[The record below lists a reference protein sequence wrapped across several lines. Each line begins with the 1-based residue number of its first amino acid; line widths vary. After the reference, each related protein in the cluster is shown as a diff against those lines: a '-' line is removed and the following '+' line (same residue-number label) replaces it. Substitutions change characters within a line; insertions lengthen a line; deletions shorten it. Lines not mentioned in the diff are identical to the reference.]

1 MASTTP
7 LYRTQELAFRTQYAE
22 LKERTRAAGKLLVG
36 TPGTLAKRSG
46 TGYDYWYRVY
56 YPVPNTQ
63 SEELVGSADDGPA
76 YRTMRERIEF
86 SRWVSKQVANLRQ
99 LQFQVADKKVASV
112 LVELHNRGIFQAGLI
127 VVGTLAYMSWLNEY
141 GAISVA
147 VRTQDIDLARGQR
160 LKLGAPVPFLSSVQ
174 ATHLPFTSIPGMPS
188 DDPSTSVKL
197 PGREGLRV
205 DVLAPGSTLG
215 ATIQVPELAWH
226 AQTIPHYDYLLDD
239 SRQAAI
245 LAGGHCIPVALPNM
259 ERMIWHKLYSSTKR
273 THEPE
278 KADKD
283 LIQAVT
289 LAAIIVEQN
298 GVILSDSF
306 HQAPQALR
314 AATMARIPRIHAL
327 LAQHPEARDAFG
339 SLSIDRYG

>member
-1 MASTTP
+1 MSSSHS

-36 TPGTLAKRSG
+36 TPGTLTKRSG

-63 SEELVGSADDGPA
+63 AEELVGSADDEAA

-86 SRWVSKQVANLRQ
+86 SSWVSKQVANLRQ
-99 LQFQVADKKVASV
+99 LQFQVAEKNVASV
-112 LVELHNRGIFQAGLI
+112 LVELYNREIFKAGLV
-127 VVGTLAYMSWLNEY
+127 VVGTLAYMSWLNEL

-147 VRTQDIDLARGQR
+147 VRTQDIDLARRQY
-160 LKLGAPVPFLSSVQ
+160 LKLAAPVSFLSSVQ
-174 ATHLPFTSIPGMPS
+174 ATHLPFTSIPGLPS
-188 DDPSTSVKL
+188 HDPSTSVKL

-205 DVLAPGSTLG
+205 DVLAPGPTLG
-215 ATIQVPELAWH
+215 ATIQVPELDWH
-226 AQTIPHYDYLLDD
+226 AQTVPYYDYLLED

-245 LAGGHCIPVALPNM
+245 LAGGHCIPVALPNID
-259 ERMIWHKLYSSTKR
+259 RMIWHKLYSSTKR

-278 KADKD
+278 KAEKD

-289 LAAIIVEQN
+289 LAAIIVEQ
-298 GVILSDSF
+298 GAILSDSF
-306 HQAPQALR
+306 HEAPQALR
-314 AATMARIPRIHAL
+314 AATMVRIPRIQAL
-327 LAQHPEARDAFG
+327 LTQHREAREAFVA
-339 SLSIDRYG
+339 LSIDR

>member
-1 MASTTP
+1 MSSTQP

-36 TPGTLAKRSG
+36 TPGTLTKRSG

-56 YPVPNTQ
+56 YPIPNTQ
-63 SEELVGSADDGPA
+63 AEDLVGSADDEPA

-86 SRWVSKQVANLRQ
+86 SIWVSKQVANLRQ

-112 LVELHNRGIFQAGLI
+112 LVELHNREIFQAGLV
-127 VVGTLAYMSWLNEY
+127 VVGTLAYMSWLNEH

-147 VRTQDIDLARGQR
+147 VRTQDIDLARR
-160 LKLGAPVPFLSSVQ
+160 LKLGAPVSFLSSVQ

-188 DDPSTSVKL
+188 HDPSTSVKL

-215 ATIQVPELAWH
+215 EIVQVPELAWH
-226 AQTIPHYDYLLDD
+226 AQTIPYYDYLLED

-245 LAGGHCIPVALPNM
+245 LAGGHCIPVVLPNI

-278 KADKD
+278 KAEKD

-289 LAAIIVEQN
+289 LAAIIVEQDS
-298 GVILSDSF
+298 VILSDSF
-306 HQAPQALR
+306 HQAPKALR
-314 AATMARIPRIHAL
+314 AATMAQVPRIQAL
-327 LAQHPEARDAFG
+327 LTQHPEAREAFG
-339 SLSIDRYG
+339 ALSIDR

>member
-1 MASTTP
+1 MSSSSP
-7 LYRTQELAFRTQYAE
+7 LYRTQELSFRTQYAE

-36 TPGTLAKRSG
+36 TPGMLTKRSG

-63 SEELVGSADDGPA
+63 AEELVGSADDEPA

-86 SRWVSKQVANLRQ
+86 SIWVSKQVSNLRQ

-112 LVELHNRGIFQAGLI
+112 LVELYNREIFQAGLV
-127 VVGTLAYMSWLNEY
+127 VVGTLAYMSWLNEH

-147 VRTQDIDLARGQR
+147 VRSQDIDLARGR
-160 LKLGAPVPFLSSVQ
+160 HLKLGAPVSFLSSVQ

-188 DDPSTSVKL
+188 HDPSTYVKM
-197 PGREGLRV
+197 PRREGLRV
-205 DVLAPGSTLG
+205 DVLAPGSALG
-215 ATIQVPELAWH
+215 AIIQVPELAWH
-226 AQTIPHYDYLLDD
+226 AQTIPHYDYLLED

-245 LAGGHCIPVALPNM
+245 LAGGHCIPVALPNI
-259 ERMIWHKLYSSTKR
+259 ERMIWHKLYSSTER

-278 KADKD
+278 KAEKD

-289 LAAIIVEQN
+289 LAAISVEQN

-306 HQAPQALR
+306 HEAPKALR
-314 AATMARIPRIHAL
+314 EATMARIPRINGL
-327 LAQHPEARDAFG
+327 LVQHPETRDAFG
-339 SLSIDRYG
+339 AL

>member
-1 MASTTP
+1 MSPGHP

-22 LKERTRAAGKLLVG
+22 LKERARAAGKLLVG
-36 TPGTLAKRSG
+36 TPGTLTKRSG

-63 SEELVGSADDGPA
+63 AEELVGSADDEPA

-86 SRWVSKQVANLRQ
+86 SSWVSKQVANLRQ
-99 LQFQVADKKVASV
+99 LQFQVAEKNVASV
-112 LVELHNRGIFQAGLI
+112 LAELYNREIFKAGLV
-127 VVGTLAYMSWLNEY
+127 VVGTLAYMSWLNEL

-147 VRTQDIDLARGQR
+147 VRTQDIDLARRQH
-160 LKLGAPVPFLSSVQ
+160 LKLGAPVSFLSSVQ
-174 ATHLPFTSIPGMPS
+174 ATHLPFTSIPGLPS
-188 DDPSTSVKL
+188 HEPATSVKL

-205 DVLAPGSTLG
+205 DVLAPGPVLG
-215 ATIQVPELAWH
+215 ATIQVPELDWH
-226 AQTIPHYDYLLDD
+226 AQTVPYYDYLLED

-245 LAGGHCIPVALPNM
+245 LAGGHCIPVALPNID
-259 ERMIWHKLYSSTKR
+259 RMIWHKLYSSTKR

-278 KADKD
+278 KAEKD

-306 HQAPQALR
+306 QQAPKALR
-314 AATMARIPRIHAL
+314 AATMARLPRIHAL
-327 LAQHPEARDAFG
+327 LAQHPEAQNAFG
-339 SLSIDRYG
+339 ALSEQ

>member
-1 MASTTP
+1 MASSP
-7 LYRTQELAFRTQYAE
+7 LLYRTQELAFRTQYAE

-36 TPGTLAKRSG
+36 TPGTLTKRSG

-63 SEELVGSADDGPA
+63 AEELVGSADDEPA

-86 SRWVSKQVANLRQ
+86 SIWVSKQVGNLRH

-112 LVELHNRGIFQAGLI
+112 LVELHNREIFQAGLV
-127 VVGTLAYMSWLNEY
+127 VVGTLAYMSWLNEH

-147 VRTQDIDLARGQR
+147 VRTQDIDLARRHR
-160 LKLGAPVPFLSSVQ
+160 LTLGAPVS
-174 ATHLPFTSIPGMPS
+174 
-188 DDPSTSVKL
+188 
-197 PGREGLRV
+197 GREGLRV

-215 ATIQVPELAWH
+215 EIVQVPELAWH
-226 AQTIPHYDYLLDD
+226 AQTIPYYDYLLED

-245 LAGGHCIPVALPNM
+245 LAGGHCIPVVLPNI
-259 ERMIWHKLYSSTKR
+259 ERMIWHKLYSSTQR

-278 KADKD
+278 KAEKD
-283 LIQAVT
+283 LIQAAT

-306 HQAPQALR
+306 HQAPKALR
-314 AATMARIPRIHAL
+314 AATMARVPRIHAL

-339 SLSIDRYG
+339 ALSIDR

>member
-1 MASTTP
+1 MSSSHS

-36 TPGTLAKRSG
+36 TPGTLTKRSG

-63 SEELVGSADDGPA
+63 AEELVGSADDEAA

-86 SRWVSKQVANLRQ
+86 SSWVSKQVANLRQ
-99 LQFQVADKKVASV
+99 LQFQVAEKNVASV
-112 LVELHNRGIFQAGLI
+112 LVELYNREIFKAGLV
-127 VVGTLAYMSWLNEY
+127 VVGTLAYMSWLNEL

-147 VRTQDIDLARGQR
+147 VRTQDIDLARRQH
-160 LKLGAPVPFLSSVQ
+160 LKLGAPVSFLSSVQ
-174 ATHLPFTSIPGMPS
+174 ATHLPFTSIPGLPS
-188 DDPSTSVKL
+188 HDPSTSVKL

-205 DVLAPGSTLG
+205 DVLAPGPTLG
-215 ATIQVPELAWH
+215 ATIQVPELDWH
-226 AQTIPHYDYLLDD
+226 AQTVPYYDYLLED

-245 LAGGHCIPVALPNM
+245 LAGGHCIPVALPNID
-259 ERMIWHKLYSSTKR
+259 RMIWHKLYSSTKR

-278 KADKD
+278 KAEKD

-289 LAAIIVEQN
+289 LAAIIVEQ
-298 GVILSDSF
+298 GAILSDSF
-306 HQAPQALR
+306 HEAPKALR
-314 AATMARIPRIHAL
+314 TATMARIPRIQAL
-327 LAQHPEARDAFG
+327 LTQHREAREAFVA
-339 SLSIDRYG
+339 LSIDR

>member
-1 MASTTP
+1 MSSTRP

-36 TPGTLAKRSG
+36 TPGTLTKRSG

-56 YPVPNTQ
+56 YPIPNTQ
-63 SEELVGSADDGPA
+63 AEELVGSAHDEPA
-76 YRTMRERIEF
+76 YQTMRERIEF
-86 SRWVSKQVANLRQ
+86 SIWVSKQVANLRQ

-112 LVELHNRGIFQAGLI
+112 LVELYNRELFQAGLV
-127 VVGTLAYMSWLNEY
+127 VVGTLAYMSWLNEH

-147 VRTQDIDLARGQR
+147 VRTQDIDLARRQR
-160 LKLGAPVPFLSSVQ
+160 LKLGAPVSFLSSVQ
-174 ATHLPFTSIPGMPS
+174 ATHLPFASIPGMPS
-188 DDPSTSVKL
+188 HDPSTSVKL

-215 ATIQVPELAWH
+215 AIIQVPELDWH
-226 AQTIPHYDYLLDD
+226 AQTVPYYDYLLEDG
-239 SRQAAI
+239 RQAAI
-245 LAGGHCIPVALPNM
+245 LAGGHCIPVALPNID
-259 ERMIWHKLYSSTKR
+259 RMIWHKLYSSTKR

-278 KADKD
+278 KAEKD

-298 GVILSDSF
+298 GAILSDSF

-314 AATMARIPRIHAL
+314 AATMARIPRIQAL
-327 LAQHPEARDAFG
+327 LNQHPEARDAFG
-339 SLSIDRYG
+339 ALSINR